1 MTMKKEGIQSR
12 NRKAS
17 AKSKKRKQNDS
28 DSNPEPD
35 LYSKPLLHFPPPKLG
50 TSLRSTIPS
59 SHLHPDTL
67 PIDTSTLLAAPSA
80 SSRFHPSSRHPRY
93 YDGLGGSFS
102 LSPSDSFA
110 GGASYGSMASF
121 SGFAQNSGQ
130 QSLNCYSRN
139 MIGASVWKDADMI

>member
-17 AKSKKRKQNDS
+17 AKTRKRKQSDQ

-35 LYSKPLLHFPPPKLG
+35 IYSKLHFPPPKLG

-59 SHLHPDTL
+59 SHHLHPGKL
-67 PIDTSTLLAAPSA
+67 PIDTNTRLAAPPAA
-80 SSRFHPSSRHPRY
+80 SSRFYPPSRHPRY

-102 LSPSDSFA
+102 LSPSDPFA
-110 GGASYGSMASF
+110 GGGSSYGGLASF
-121 SGFAQNSGQ
+121 SGFAPNSGQ
-130 QSLNCYSRN
+130 QNLNCYSRN
-139 MIGASVWKDADMI
+139 MIGASV

>member
-17 AKSKKRKQNDS
+17 AKSKKRKQSDS
-28 DSNPEPD
+28 DSNPEPE
-35 LYSKPLLHFPPPKLG
+35 LYSKPMLHFPPPKLG

-59 SHLHPDTL
+59 SHLHHPGGTL
-67 PIDTSTLLAAPSA
+67 PVDTNTLLAAPSA
-80 SSRFHPSSRHPRY
+80 SSRFYPSSRHPRY

-110 GGASYGSMASF
+110 GGSSYGSMASF
-121 SGFAQNSGQ
+121 SGFAPHPGQ

-139 MIGASVWKDADMI
+139 MIGASV